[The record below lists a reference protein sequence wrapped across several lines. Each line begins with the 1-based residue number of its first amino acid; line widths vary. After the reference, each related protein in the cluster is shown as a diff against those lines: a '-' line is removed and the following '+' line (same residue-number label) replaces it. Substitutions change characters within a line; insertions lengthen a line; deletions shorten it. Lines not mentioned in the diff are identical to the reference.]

1 MPILP
6 SRVLA
11 EVSPSN
17 NKSASNLIKCLWVSV
32 WPWPVSPWAE
42 CAKKLEIICQGRS
55 IREFNFKFAIVGAG
69 GASGGPQPC
78 FMYSQRHDH
87 EDHQDHCCAFANDPS
102 PCQRRP
108 SVCEVMMTVVY
119 IGDVIL
125 FSGFLHVLHIP
136 IQCKRDSWSCAK
148 MNGMGREFA

>member
-1 MPILP
+1 M
-6 SRVLA
+6 
-11 EVSPSN
+11 
-17 NKSASNLIKCLWVSV
+17 
-32 WPWPVSPWAE
+32 SPWAGVE

-55 IREFNFKFAIVGAG
+55 IREFNFKFAVVA

-87 EDHQDHCCAFANDPS
+87 EDHQDHCAFANDPS

-108 SVCEVMMTVVY
+108 TVCEVMMMAY

-125 FSGFLHVLHIP
+125 FSGFLHVLYMHV
-136 IQCKRDSWSCAK
+136 QCKRDSWSCAK